1 MATGLCFDSNWC
13 RCTSGPQLSVEPSQ
27 GVEHQI
33 IGEHTMITFDLRLA
47 RQNFNL
53 NVEGEIGRG
62 ITAVFGPSGAGK
74 STLLSALSGSTRP
87 DHGSIKLN
95 DDVLFSSEDNTWLA
109 PERRR
114 IGVVYQDG
122 ALFPHL
128 SARKNIEFGYKLT
141 PAEERKFQPDQ
152 LISLLGLSQLIERK
166 PDQLSGGERQRVA
179 IARAIAASPK
189 ILLLDEPLASLDV
202 ARKMSIL
209 AYLKQIHEKFELPM
223 VYVSHSISEVV
234 NLADTVIRMRDGEIT
249 GTSTSVELLLGNVPG
264 ETDIEKYSNQFEA
277 KIVDS
282 SGDLGLVE
290 VDGVKISTPKL
301 KGETGDTVILGIGA
315 NQLIVSLGKPERM
328 SARNVLPGDIKN
340 VSTENGRAYV
350 EVDAGPKLLVELTEN
365 AVNDL
370 DLKVG
375 MPVHL
380 VFKSS
385 NVEVYL
391 EK

>member
-1 MATGLCFDSNWC
+1 
-13 RCTSGPQLSVEPSQ
+13 
-27 GVEHQI
+27 
-33 IGEHTMITFDLRLA
+33 MITFDLRLA

-114 IGVVYQDG
+114 IGVVYQDD